1 MTMTHHTHPPQRRA
15 VVVSGPAGAG
25 KTTLGVA
32 LASRLGYAIVDLDT
46 VTGPLA
52 RFALERLGVSSE
64 DFDSPSGRRLRR
76 LRYDALLDVA
86 RANLDLGLGVV
97 VTAPFT
103 SESRDE
109 TAWSEVRARLRPSA
123 ALIYLD
129 AAPEILH
136 ERLRERGEPRDRSKL
151 RRGPLAAAPSAALV
165 SDAIVLDASRS
176 LEAQLEAVLPAL
188 TRPTGAPQTVPR

>member
-1 MTMTHHTHPPQRRA
+1 LTHSTKHPQPRA
-15 VVVSGPAGAG
+15 VVVAGPAGAG
-25 KTTLGVA
+25 KTTLGLA

-52 RFALERLGVSSE
+52 RFALEQLGVASE
-64 DFDSPSGRRLRR
+64 DFDSPSGRRLRG

-103 SESRDE
+103 SEIHDE
-109 TAWSEVRARLRPSA
+109 VAWSEVRTRLRPSA

-129 AAPEILH
+129 APPDVLH

-151 RRGPLAAAPSAALV
+151 SRGPLAAAFDGAPV
-165 SDAIVLDASRS
+165 RDAIVLDAS
-176 LEAQLEAVLPAL
+176 LPVEVQLETALQAL
-188 TRPTGAPQTVPR
+188 TRPAGLPQTVLR